1 MSACRWINH
10 VDVLKI
16 NDAHIAYRHRPGLG
30 RTVVFAH
37 SLGADQSIWDDVIA
51 ALPRG
56 YGVLTYDLRGHGLSE
71 GVSASIE
78 DLAKELSQLVD
89 ALGLTDVLFCG
100 ISIGGMIGQV
110 LCAKRPDVVRGAV
123 FCNTAARIGTPE
135 GWAARID
142 AVERRGLAGT
152 ADAIIGNWFGP
163 DYAART
169 ERLALHRA
177 MLSRTEDAGYLAACL
192 ALRDADVTD
201 HAAEITVPVRCVG
214 GRHDKS
220 VPVERMEAMTAAIP
234 NASLT
239 ILEDVGHLVCLEAP
253 LAVVEAIAAVDQPEA
268 SRREMGDVV
277 RRAVLGDMHV
287 DRASAGVTDL
297 DATFQTLITEAAW
310 GTVWAS
316 PGLAARDR
324 SMLTLALLAATGNFE
339 EIPMHVRATRS
350 TGASAEDVREAFQ
363 HVAIYAGVPRANHA
377 LKLAKAVLAEMDEGG
392 DE

>member
-1 MSACRWINH
+1 MSACLWINH
-10 VDVLKI
+10 LDVLKI

-71 GVSASIE
+71 GVSANIE
-78 DLAKELSQLVD
+78 VLAEDLSQLVD

-110 LCAKRPDVVRGAV
+110 FCAKRSDLVRGAV
-123 FCNTAARIGTPE
+123 LCNTASCIGTPDS
-135 GWAARID
+135 WFARIE
-142 AVERRGLAGT
+142 AVEGLGLAGT
-152 ADAIIGNWFGP
+152 ADVIIGNWFGP

-169 ERLALHRA
+169 ERMALHRT
-177 MLSRTEDAGYLAACL
+177 MLSRTEDSGYLAACA
-192 ALRDADVTD
+192 ALRETDVTD
-201 HAAEITVPVRCVG
+201 YAAAIRMPVRCVG

-220 VPVERMEAMTAAIP
+220 VPVERMEAMTAAIS

-268 SRREMGDVV
+268 SRRETGDAI
-277 RRAVLGDMHV
+277 RRAVLGDAHV

-297 DATFQTLITEAAW
+297 DAAFQTLITEGAW

-339 EIPMHVRATRS
+339 EIPMHVRATRR
-350 TGASAEDVREAFQ
+350 TGASVEDIREAFQ

-377 LKLAKAVLAEMDEGG
+377 LKLAKAVLAEMGEGEDE
-392 DE
+392 